1 MPADWEDAGEAGQ
14 GDMSYDRRYGNAG
27 DKKGSKDSLNAYVN
41 AANRWGMGDE
51 RTKAAARD
59 AMATGWGVGALGRA
73 FYNRGHGGNG
83 GRRSSDRGKGG
94 GGLQGPF
101 SPPIEGD

>member
-1 MPADWEDAGEAGQ
+1 MPADWEYSGEAQQ
-14 GDMSYDRRYGNAG
+14 GDQSYDRRFGNAG
-27 DKKGSKDSLNAYVN
+27 DKKGSRDSLNAYIDS
-41 AANRWGMGDE
+41 ANRWGVGDE

-59 AMATGWGVGALGRA
+59 AMMTGWGMGALGRA
-73 FYNRGHGGNG
+73 LYDKGHGST
-83 GRRSSDRGKGG
+83 GRRSSDRGKDG